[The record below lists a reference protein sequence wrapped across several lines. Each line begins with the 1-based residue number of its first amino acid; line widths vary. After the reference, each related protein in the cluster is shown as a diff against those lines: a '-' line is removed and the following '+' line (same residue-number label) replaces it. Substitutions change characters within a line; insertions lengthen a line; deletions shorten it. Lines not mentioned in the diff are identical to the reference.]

1 MRLSGGFRYIG
12 AFPCLIL
19 MTGLTLIPG
28 TNAQNE
34 IARVRTSTSDFDQR
48 TEIERGPRGRS
59 QIALTFDAGADADC
73 FADLI
78 TALSNAGVKSTFF
91 ITGKWA
97 QANPECT
104 QEITKQGHEIGNH
117 TWSHLDLTTQP
128 DAVVRDEIKRA
139 EIFLTELCGRNP
151 RPLWRAP
158 YGARNNRVLGI
169 ANSLGYKS
177 IYWTIDSLDSVGEP
191 KSVQFLYDRITSRS
205 PEQLDGA
212 IILMHVGYRSTA
224 EALPLLI
231 SDLQRRGFQLVP
243 VSTLLAHSAPGRTTS
258 ALGQNSPVL
267 R

>member
-1 MRLSGGFRYIG
+1 MRLSGGSRCIG
-12 AFPCLIL
+12 AFSCLIL

-48 TEIERGPRGRS
+48 TEIERGPRSRS

-128 DAVVRDEIKRA
+128 DAVVRDEI
-139 EIFLTELCGRNP
+139 
-151 RPLWRAP
+151 
-158 YGARNNRVLGI
+158 
-169 ANSLGYKS
+169 
-177 IYWTIDSLDSVGEP
+177 
-191 KSVQFLYDRITSRS
+191 
-205 PEQLDGA
+205 
-212 IILMHVGYRSTA
+212 
-224 EALPLLI
+224 
-231 SDLQRRGFQLVP
+231 
-243 VSTLLAHSAPGRTTS
+243 S
-258 ALGQNSPVL
+258 ALKFSHRTLRTEPPPVVASSVWCTKQPSAGNREL
-267 R
+267 PRLQIDLLDDRQPRLSW